1 MQFLES
7 LYRDVTARARIC
19 DAPGPF
25 GYRDNVMKVIR
36 LQQLMTDGIRQQK
49 SGQFG
54 KKLRRRQGK
63 GWQCWG
69 KGGTARLLP
78 ALGHVLAAKQN
89 PRACCPQSPQLRSLP
104 GPPLHRTSPGTGGGD
119 SGNAQGGSGGREP
132 AQWDPGSPSPG
143 TKISK
148 EAALSCPC
156 CLHLQ
161 FGTFLGTD

>member
-1 MQFLES
+1 
-7 LYRDVTARARIC
+7 
-19 DAPGPF
+19 
-25 GYRDNVMKVIR
+25 MKVIR